1 MAAGTPR
8 KSASQS
14 RKATQRT
21 DLTARRRD
29 KQQAEL
35 TEKELEEQARLT
47 TASAEAEAVR
57 DNTIDDFTGEGVTEE
72 EKRQHGVTDVVMQ
85 DVEEE
90 GYKPPDDEVVDLTGT
105 QEERDAQPVI
115 EQETVEVQSANEI
128 VIPREDCRFMLGAGN
143 IYRFSAGR
151 RAKVPAHVAAHMREK
166 GLIWD

>member
-1 MAAGTPR
+1 MANAPR

-35 TEKELEEQARLT
+35 SEKELEEQARLT
-47 TASAEAEAVR
+47 TAAAEAQQEK

-72 EKRQHGVTDVVMQ
+72 EMREHGVSEVVVQ

-90 GYKPPDDEVVDLTGT
+90 GYQPPSDDVVDMTGT
-105 QEERDAQPVI
+105 QEERDAQPVV
-115 EQETVEVQSANEI
+115 ETEVITMQNASEI